1 MEEICKNC
9 WNEGCKAKEE
19 LRLSKVDVCKDMH
32 ENPEKWDFD
41 DAWHPEEYEWQK
53 GSVNN

>member
-1 MEEICKNC
+1 MDEICKNC

-32 ENPEKWDFD
+32 ENPENWDFD
-41 DAWHPEEYEWQK
+41 DMWHPEECEW
-53 GSVNN
+53 